1 MSTSLR
7 IKDDTKDLLKR
18 LKRED
23 ETYDDLINRL
33 ASNEQPINVGAWSEE
48 EAEQAREAVKKS
60 RESFGQ

>member
-7 IKDDTKDLLKR
+7 ISDETKDLLER

-33 ASNEQPINVGAWSEE
+33 ASNEQPINIGAWGEE
-48 EAEQAREAVKKS
+48 EAEQAREAVKRS